1 MGNDQKVSARLAWPP
16 APAHHCSI
24 MNFGNGITKFEIRS
38 TRKIAAKLTSP
49 LAYSREWKEV
59 KNAMHRHNCHQIE
72 HLVLSF
78 RMLDK
83 VGMLYTVPSTCV
95 ASAKGT
101 EDCVYLYPYVGNL
114 AVLVR

>member
-1 MGNDQKVSARLAWPP
+1 
-16 APAHHCSI
+16 
-24 MNFGNGITKFEIRS
+24 
-38 TRKIAAKLTSP
+38 
-49 LAYSREWKEV
+49 
-59 KNAMHRHNCHQIE
+59 
-72 HLVLSF
+72 
-78 RMLDK
+78 MLDK